1 MTKHNNINRIVTLY
15 DDIESILFS
24 DVSINDLD
32 RLTGI
37 NYTTIYRYREGIASI
52 DNMAFNNAVKLL
64 RLKGI
69 ESVDNIY
76 KIRSLVHRS
85 LNNSNISIFK
95 VGKQINVSNL
105 AISQMRDNEDQNIR
119 LNNLCKIYEYYYS
132 N

>member
-1 MTKHNNINRIVTLY
+1 MTKQNEINRIVKLY

-52 DNMAFNNAVKLL
+52 DNMTFNNAVKLL

-69 ESVDNIY
+69 KSVDNIY
-76 KIRSLVHRS
+76 TIRSLVHRS
-85 LNNSNISIFK
+85 LNNSDISIFK

-105 AISQMRDNEDQNIR
+105 ALSQMRDNEDQNIR

>member
-1 MTKHNNINRIVTLY
+1 MTKQNNINRIVTLY

-52 DNMAFNNAVKLL
+52 DNMTFNNAVKLL

-85 LNNSNISIFK
+85 LNNSVISIFK

-119 LNNLCKIYEYYYS
+119 LNNLLKIYEYYYS

>member
-1 MTKHNNINRIVTLY
+1 MTKQNNINRIVTLY

-52 DNMAFNNAVKLL
+52 DNMTFNNVVKLL

-69 ESVDNIY
+69 RSVNNIY
-76 KIRSLVHRS
+76 TIRSKVHYS
-85 LNNSNISIFK
+85 LNNSDISIFK

>member
-1 MTKHNNINRIVTLY
+1 MTKQNNINRIVTLY

-52 DNMAFNNAVKLL
+52 DNMTFNNAVKLL

-85 LNNSNISIFK
+85 LNNSVISIFK

>member
-1 MTKHNNINRIVTLY
+1 MSKQNNINRIVTLY

-52 DNMAFNNAVKLL
+52 DNMTFNNAVKLL

-69 ESVDNIY
+69 KSVDNIY
-76 KIRSLVHRS
+76 TIRSLVHRS
-85 LNNSNISIFK
+85 LNNSDISIFK

-105 AISQMRDNEDQNIR
+105 AISQMRDNEDQNIS

>member
-1 MTKHNNINRIVTLY
+1 MTKQNNINRIVTLY

-37 NYTTIYRYREGIASI
+37 NYTTIYRYREGIASL
-52 DNMAFNNAVKLL
+52 DNMTFNNAVKLL

-105 AISQMRDNEDQNIR
+105 AMSQMRDNENQNIR

-132 N
+132 K

>member
-1 MTKHNNINRIVTLY
+1 MTKQNNINRIVTLY

-37 NYTTIYRYREGIASI
+37 NYTTIYRYREGIASL
-52 DNMAFNNAVKLL
+52 DNMTFNNAVKLL

-105 AISQMRDNEDQNIR
+105 AMSQMRDNEDQNIR

-132 N
+132 K